1 MLKII
6 TSTNDSLHGRVLRK
20 KYIKKGDVIKIKT
33 PDGKRKRIKVEN
45 VKKTRTGYIIQNSN
59 ITLVLKEE

>member
-20 KYIKKGDVIKIKT
+20 KYIKEGDRIKIKT
-33 PDGKRKRIKVEN
+33 LDGRNKVFKVEY
-45 VKKTRTGYIIQNSN
+45 VKETRDGYIIKNSN
-59 ITLVLKEE
+59 TTLILRDE